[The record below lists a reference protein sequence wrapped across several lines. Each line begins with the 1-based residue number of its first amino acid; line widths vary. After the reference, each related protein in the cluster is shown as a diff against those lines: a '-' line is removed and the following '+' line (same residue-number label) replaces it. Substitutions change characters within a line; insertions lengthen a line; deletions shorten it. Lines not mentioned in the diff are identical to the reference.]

1 MDHDEVPADAS
12 FASSCESDL
21 EYHDA
26 IEDNMEDAPTPTPHK
41 TQKKTATKKKYCDI
55 IS

>member
-12 FASSCESDL
+12 FASSCDADL

-41 TQKKTATKKKYCDI
+41 TPKNSNKEKI
-55 IS
+55 L